1 MEMSKSD
8 LPMQEDMSTRDKSL
22 YAGATLFF
30 EKGYEKTTI
39 VDIADRAG
47 VNRGSVVFAIKN
59 KENLLYTLVSF
70 VLESVFS
77 SGHLLVGETDD
88 PVLCYAA
95 EAALQLYM
103 AESRDEVRELAV
115 TTYTLPTTSE
125 LVYHK
130 TAKRLM
136 ELFGAYNPGWVEKD
150 FYEREIASGSIMRG
164 YMAKPC
170 DLYFTM
176 ERKMR
181 LFLETT
187 LPLYNVPEE
196 KADEAEVFLSGFDF
210 KTIAD
215 RAMDRMLDIL
225 KAQNYPK

>member
-1 MEMSKSD
+1 MLKSD
-8 LPMQEDMSTRDKSL
+8 LPMQEDMSTRDKTL

-70 VLESVFS
+70 VLESVFYS
-77 SGHLLVGETDD
+77 SHLLVGKTDD
-88 PVLCYAA
+88 PVLRYAA

-115 TTYTLPTTSE
+115 MTYTLPTTSE

-130 TAKRLM
+130 TAKRIM
-136 ELFGAYNPGWVEKD
+136 ELFGAYNPDWAEKD
-150 FYEREIASGSIMRG
+150 FYEREIATGSIMRG

-187 LPLYNVPEE
+187 LLLYNVPEE
-196 KADEAEVFLSGFDF
+196 KADEAEAFLSGFDF
-210 KTIAD
+210 KAIAD
-215 RAMDRMLDIL
+215 RAMDRMLDVL

>member
-1 MEMSKSD
+1 MLKSD
-8 LPMQEDMSTRDKSL
+8 LPMQEDMSTRDKTL

-59 KENLLYTLVSF
+59 KENLLYTLVSL
-70 VLESVFS
+70 VLESVFYS
-77 SGHLLVGETDD
+77 SHLLVGETDD
-88 PVLCYAA
+88 PVLRYAA

-115 TTYTLPTTSE
+115 MTYTLPTTSE

-130 TAKRLM
+130 TAKRIM
-136 ELFGAYNPGWVEKD
+136 ELFGAYNPNWAEKD

-187 LPLYNVPEE
+187 LLLYNVPEE
-196 KADEAEVFLSGFDF
+196 KADEAEAFLSGFDF

-215 RAMDRMLDIL
+215 RAMDRMLDVL